1 MLLMLGLAPLFLGLW
16 VKEEGADADDDVAC
30 SLFFGAL
37 MQLMLGLA
45 PLFLGLWVKQE
56 GADADDAV
64 ACSPLFG
71 ALGET
76 ERP

>member
-1 MLLMLGLAPLFLGLW
+1 MLL
-16 VKEEGADADDDVAC
+16 
-30 SLFFGAL
+30 
-37 MQLMLGLA
+37 LMLGLA

-56 GADADDAV
+56 GADADDV
-64 ACSPLFG
+64 GTCSLLFG

>member
-1 MLLMLGLAPLFLGLW
+1 MLMMLWRVPLVL
-16 VKEEGADADDDVAC
+16 VR
-30 SLFFGAL
+30 
-37 MQLMLGLA
+37 
-45 PLFLGLWVKQE
+45 WVKQKVPDA
-56 GADADDAV
+56 ADAG

>member
-16 VKEEGADADDDVAC
+16 VK
-30 SLFFGAL
+30 
-37 MQLMLGLA
+37 
-45 PLFLGLWVKQE
+45 PE
-56 GADADDAV
+56 GADADDAG
-64 ACSPLFG
+64 AYSPLFG

>member
-16 VKEEGADADDDVAC
+16 VKR
-30 SLFFGAL
+30 
-37 MQLMLGLA
+37 
-45 PLFLGLWVKQE
+45 E
-56 GADADDAV
+56 GADADDAG
-64 ACSPLFG
+64 ASPLFG

>member
-1 MLLMLGLAPLFLGLW
+1 ML
-16 VKEEGADADDDVAC
+16 
-30 SLFFGAL
+30 
-37 MQLMLGLA
+37 LMLGLA

-56 GADADDAV
+56 GADADDAG
-64 ACSPLFG
+64 AYFLLLG

>member
-1 MLLMLGLAPLFLGLW
+1 ML
-16 VKEEGADADDDVAC
+16 
-30 SLFFGAL
+30 
-37 MQLMLGLA
+37 LMLGLA

-56 GADADDAV
+56 GADADDAG
-64 ACSPLFG
+64 ACSTLSG

>member
-16 VKEEGADADDDVAC
+16 VKRD
-30 SLFFGAL
+30 
-37 MQLMLGLA
+37 
-45 PLFLGLWVKQE
+45 
-56 GADADDAV
+56 GADADDAG

-71 ALGET
+71 APGET

>member
-1 MLLMLGLAPLFLGLW
+1 ML
-16 VKEEGADADDDVAC
+16 
-30 SLFFGAL
+30 
-37 MQLMLGLA
+37 LMLGLA

-56 GADADDAV
+56 GADADDAG
-64 ACSPLFG
+64 ACSPLFW